1 MGKGSLAPAT
11 ARTLAAGTF
20 VPCVRVRL
28 PAALEDE
35 LPAVLDGM
43 PVLGCELIEGGPGEV
58 EARVYL
64 RVGEGRDAGAGPGA
78 QSHEQA
84 RELADLLLGLGA
96 VEVVLEQVEQADW
109 LAAYREH
116 VQPFPIGQRW
126 WMDPHPDSPT
136 PAPEGRTRLA
146 IEPRMAFGT
155 GSHESTRLVLLE
167 LEAMAPDL
175 EGARVLDVGTGSGVL
190 ALAVESLGAAE
201 VVGLDIDLAA
211 MAVAH
216 QIAGQQ
222 EWPAAPLYL
231 AGPVAAIGRAAFD
244 LVLCNMIPDHFDPLL
259 ADLARLLAPE
269 GALVLSGILLTQQ
282 DAVEARLAEAGLVA
296 AGTRPCGEWLA
307 IRARHG

>member
-1 MGKGSLAPAT
+1 MSTGSSEPPASSF
-11 ARTLAAGTF
+11 RSTLVDSAFLG
-20 VPCVRVRL
+20 VRARL

-35 LPAVLDGM
+35 LPGVLEGW
-43 PVLGCELIEGGPGEV
+43 PVLGSELRECGGAEV
-58 EARVYL
+58 EVEVHVYL
-64 RVGEGRDAGAGPGA
+64 RASEDGSAAA
-78 QSHEQA
+78 TA
-84 RELADLLLGLGA
+84 RALAARLVELGA
-96 VEVVLEQVEQADW
+96 VDVGLEQVEQADW

-116 VQPFPIGQRW
+116 VQPFPIGERW
-126 WMDPHPDSPT
+126 WMDPHPDAPT
-136 PAPEGRTRLA
+136 PAPAGRTRLA

-167 LEAMAPDL
+167 LEALAPSVA
-175 EGARVLDVGTGSGVL
+175 GARVLDVGTGSGVL
-190 ALAVESLGAAE
+190 ALAAETLGAGQ

-222 EWPAAPLYL
+222 EWPAAPHYL
-231 AGPVAAIGRAAFD
+231 TGPVAAIGLTGFD

-269 GALVLSGILLTQQ
+269 GTLVLSGILQSQQ
-282 DAVEARLAEAGLVA
+282 AAVEARLTEVGLAA
-296 AGTRPCGEWLA
+296 AGTRLCGEWLA